1 MEEEKDNLKLYDYIV
16 IGLVSDLSAGVI
28 LAILSGNIVAIQ
40 LIPLLIIGWFSYENF
55 RLWVEKRND
64 QR

>member
-1 MEEEKDNLKLYDYIV
+1 MEEEKYKLKLYDYIV

-40 LIPLLIIGWFSYENF
+40 LIPLLFIGWVSYENF
-55 RLWVEKRND
+55 RLWMEKIND